1 MRQARKHKMHRFS
14 NLQILIFPV
23 LLSLHFIAE
32 AQIKSTSEFQP
43 RIDDRSNTAY
53 RYKYSHTI
61 NGYITKCDRK
71 MLLVWGMPK
80 ILSRDSPQA
89 TQATLID
96 LIKKRKTKTFYFG
109 AGTYGAGFLK
119 DGRHLYVE
127 TGTGDLIDLKT
138 ASKLR
143 LGQMRGNFR
152 ISMKVA
158 LTSKAGTSRNI
169 KNKNPAAFNTLA
181 LENNNY
187 RQV

>member
-1 MRQARKHKMHRFS
+1 MQVQLMRQVRKPKMHKFL
-14 NLQILIFPV
+14 NLLILIFPT

-96 LIKKRKTKTFYFG
+96 LTKKRKTKTFYFG

-138 ASKLR
+138 RKQVETGPNAWEFQNQYESCPDFKGRHFSK
-143 LGQMRGNFR
+143 
-152 ISMKVA
+152 
-158 LTSKAGTSRNI
+158 
-169 KNKNPAAFNTLA
+169 
-181 LENNNY
+181 Y
-187 RQV
+187 